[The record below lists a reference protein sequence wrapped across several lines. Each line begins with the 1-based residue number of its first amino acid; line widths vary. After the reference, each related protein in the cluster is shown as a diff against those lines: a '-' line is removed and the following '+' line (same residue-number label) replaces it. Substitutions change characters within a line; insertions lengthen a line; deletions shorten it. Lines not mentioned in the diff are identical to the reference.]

1 MPLPDP
7 RPRIDERVLGA
18 GTSVRFATLLFLLL
32 AASGSMMLTV
42 ISGLSDG
49 DEAGC
54 NLAAGV
60 DPDDSGFWS
69 KARSISGQ
77 AVAHRLCM
85 ATWAPAPAWW
95 QVVGWPVLLTV
106 SAGLLFRVLP
116 LWKARRTRVVPL
128 EAIDPDGELRS
139 LLDELSVTTGIRSM
153 PRVVVDPAAASVGA
167 VVFGRTRCPVI
178 CLHGGLLASR
188 RTDPERFRAVLL
200 HELAHV
206 ANRDVTLTYAIVAL
220 WRVFLTLV
228 LLPYVLWQGYVI
240 YDLLSDGT
248 VPRVDQAMVLAVVMV
263 VLLYLARSDALRSR
277 EIYADLTAVRWGA
290 DPRGWAVTATPPGGP
305 LRRSLASF
313 LELWRTHPHWGLRQG
328 ALADPAPL
336 FRVAVL
342 PFFLTG
348 IVTVTTSAH
357 VLRQLAQYYI
367 NVTSNVFLVMVLIP
381 AALVTGVAG
390 VALWRAVAYA
400 VLNGTRV
407 ASGAWVGGWLG
418 AGMAA
423 GTVLNGYAT
432 GWAWLPQRPPMLL
445 VPVAAGAAFGWW
457 ITQCAHLWTG
467 TWRGRTLRPA
477 LALSLTAAFLAMA
490 SWLVWWLVMGT
501 GYAGGY
507 RVSVQAAAQSVLTWL
522 PSPAPAG
529 DLTKLPGINTVQ
541 LLLSSFSAIPLVAL
555 TATTVWVVPLLAWT
569 AGGPSAGT
577 PRWMRTSE
585 LPSGEP
591 VAPLHKVLLPGLLGG
606 ALAGLAV
613 VGVQAYVHTGQP
625 VPDARGG
632 LYALRYT
639 YLLLLALA
647 VPSGLA
653 ACVASAAA
661 GRFRLPGGLIAA
673 QTATLLGLIT
683 MTVLVSVD
691 GCVGPLSVLTD
702 SCAWRPAWRRPLF
715 PFTFLM
721 NNALVL
727 AALTAAAAALAA
739 AVLHRVR
746 PPRVRAS
753 TGRKRI
759 VGGVRTRRAAVSLLC
774 VVAVGAAAT
783 NDGYQLHQVGLLS
796 DMTTTQRNLTQMFG
810 VPDAPVSDE
819 TRVDQVHAWY
829 FLNGNRFL
837 DMAASYNNQLATATK
852 GVTNAESWSS
862 LDQRFRPA
870 CVRWRDASVFEVVWF
885 RVPDRTIQA
894 DWHALATRA
903 ARGSRHCAEALDA
916 QDKTALVSA
925 LRDLVA
931 AGRCA
936 ASVNVR
942 IDTLLRDAGF
952 RGTYRPRVT
961 GVGATCDGEG

>member
-1 MPLPDP
+1 MSLPDP
-7 RPRIDERVLGA
+7 RLRIDERVLGA

-32 AASGSMMLTV
+32 AASGSLMLTV
-42 ISGLSDG
+42 ISGLADG

-54 NLAAGV
+54 DLAAGV
-60 DPDDSGFWS
+60 DPGDTGFWS
-69 KARSISGQ
+69 RARSVSGQ
-77 AVAHRLCM
+77 AVAYRLCM
-85 ATWAPAPAWW
+85 ATWAPAPSWW

-106 SAGLLFRVLP
+106 SAGLLFRALP
-116 LWKARRTRVVPL
+116 LWKARRSRVVPL
-128 EAIDPDGELRS
+128 EAVDPDGELRD
-139 LLDELSVTTGIRSM
+139 LLDELSVTTGVRPM

-167 VVFGRTRCPVI
+167 VVFGRTRRPVV

-188 RTDPERFRAVLL
+188 RTDPQRFRAVLL

-240 YDLLSDGT
+240 YDLLSDGR
-248 VPRVDQAMVLAVVMV
+248 VPRVDQAMLLSVLMV
-263 VLLYLARSDALRSR
+263 VLLYLMRSDALRSR
-277 EIYADLTAVRWGA
+277 EVYADLTAARWGA

-305 LRRSLASF
+305 LRRSLTSF

-336 FRVAVL
+336 FRVAML
-342 PFFLTG
+342 PLFLTG
-348 IVTVTTSAH
+348 IVSITIEAH
-357 VLRQLAQYYI
+357 VQRQLAQYYV
-367 NVTSNVFLVMVLIP
+367 NVTANVFLVMVLIP

-400 VLNGTRV
+400 VLTGST
-407 ASGAWVGGWLG
+407 APSGAWAGGWLG

-432 GWAWLPQRPPMLL
+432 GWAWLPQRPAVLL

-457 ITQCAHLWTG
+457 VTQCAQLWTG
-467 TWRGRTLRPA
+467 TWGGRTLRPV
-477 LALSLTAAFLAMA
+477 LMLSLGAAFLTMA
-490 SWLVWWLVMGT
+490 SWLVWWLLMGAA
-501 GYAGGY
+501 YAGGFQ
-507 RVSVQAAAQSVLTWL
+507 VTTQAAAQSVLAWL
-522 PSPAPAG
+522 PSAAPVG
-529 DLTKLPGINTVQ
+529 DLTKVPGINTVH
-541 LLLSSFSAIPLVAL
+541 LLLSNFSVVPLVDL
-555 TATTVWVVPLLAWT
+555 TATALWVVPLLAWT
-569 AGGPSAGT
+569 AGPRTST
-577 PRWMRTSE
+577 PRWMRAPA
-585 LPSGEP
+585 LQPGES
-591 VAPLHKVLLPGLLGG
+591 VAPLRKVVLPGLLGG
-606 ALAGLAV
+606 ALAALAV

-653 ACVASAAA
+653 AGVASTAA
-661 GRFRLPGGLIAA
+661 GRLRLAGGLIAA
-673 QTATLLGLIT
+673 QTATLLGLIA

-691 GCVGPLSVLTD
+691 GCVDPLSVLTD

-715 PFTFLM
+715 PFLFLM

-727 AALTAAAAALAA
+727 AVLAAAAAALAA
-739 AVLHRVR
+739 VVLHRVR
-746 PPRVRAS
+746 APRPRTS
-753 TGRKRI
+753 TVPRS
-759 VGGVRTRRAAVSLLC
+759 VGGGARTRCAVVSLLC
-774 VVAVGAAAT
+774 VVAVGASAT
-783 NDGYQLHQVGLLS
+783 SDGYQRREAGFLS
-796 DMTTTQRNLTQMFG
+796 DMATTQRRLTQMFG
-810 VPDAPVSDE
+810 VPDTPVSDE

-837 DMAASYNNQLATATK
+837 DMAASYNSQLTTAAR

-862 LDQRFRPA
+862 LDQRFRAA
-870 CVRWRDASVFEVVWF
+870 CVRWREAGVFEAVWF
-885 RVPDRTIQA
+885 RVPDRTIEA
-894 DWHALATRA
+894 DWNAMATRA
-903 ARGSRHCAEALDA
+903 ERGSRRCTEALDA
-916 QDKTALVSA
+916 QDKSALVNA

-931 AGRCA
+931 AGRCR
-936 ASVNVR
+936 ASVNTR
-942 IDTLLRDAGF
+942 IDTLLRDAGL
-952 RGTYRPRVT
+952 RGTNRPRVT